1 MAVTEAVRAVRS
13 ELEKPGVAGA
23 DVPGFW
29 WAGRQ
34 ADRQVKQPRAC
45 ADRPPGAQAGG
56 LLTREGP
63 GVWSLGAEIHQG
75 GGGVVM

>member
-13 ELEKPGVAGA
+13 ELEKPGVAGT
-23 DVPGFW
+23 DMPGFW
-29 WAGRQ
+29 WADRQ

-45 ADRPPGAQAGG
+45 VDRPPGAQAGG
-56 LLTREGP
+56 LLTRERP